1 MIHKGRCDDGFIW
14 NPSTC
19 KCKCDKSCNVGEYL
33 DYVNCKCKKR
43 LIDKLLEKIDEY
55 TDGSKMVYNATLS
68 DYGRVC
74 KSCTLYVVLLI
85 IAFIIIMDISGA
97 YFYFYSTQ
105 KKTMLVHCL
114 INLVR

>member
-55 TDGSKMVYNATLS
+55 IDGSKMVYNATLS
-68 DYGRVC
+68 DYGRVII
-74 KSCTLYVVLLI
+74 VLHAIRSI
-85 IAFIIIMDISGA
+85 INHS
-97 YFYFYSTQ
+97 
-105 KKTMLVHCL
+105 VH
-114 INLVR
+114 NNYGH

>member
-1 MIHKGRCDDGFIW
+1 MIHKGRCDDGFIL

-55 TDGSKMVYNATLS
+55 IDGSKMVYNATLS

-105 KKTMLVHCL
+105 KKDYAGTLSY
-114 INLVR
+114 